1 VFSPAEKLDVA
12 GTVYA
17 DGFRGDDLLTIT
29 EAGNVGIGRDAP
41 THKLHVDDNAATG
54 SGLLVT
60 GGGGGTAIAEFT
72 RDEGGTGT
80 VKIRSA
86 GNHPQINFTGASD
99 SFSIGIEGTKFK
111 ISDDGNLGNND
122 RLTIDSTGNVG
133 IGTTSPL
140 RKLVAQGD
148 AVTSGEHRI
157 ISAQTSNGNE
167 SISLGYD
174 ANGSIHSN
182 AFVRTN
188 NGRPLHLGTNTT
200 NDAMVILDDG
210 RIGMG
215 TASPI
220 ANSLIEAEKTESS
233 ATSGTHYGLHVDY
246 NLAPSSTLTGN
257 MTGYG
262 VYSIVDG
269 VMDPSTFV
277 NTLTSGYFY
286 ARHDTANI
294 GHDASSVNGS
304 WHLGY
309 HLGSGTA
316 TSVRGAYAEGRATQ
330 ASGAATNLYGIQAIG
345 LTVGGNAT
353 TARGVDAAVTAQGG
367 TITTARGVDSI
378 INETSGGVITNGY
391 AFYGDCND
399 ATTCYGL
406 FITASDPDVTTAWG
420 VYVAGEDKNY
430 FSGDVGIGDTT
441 PSEALD
447 VNGNVQAV
455 AYLYSSDRTLKKN
468 IEPLDNALEK
478 IMALD
483 GVGFDWR
490 EAARAEENGHQ
501 IGLIAQDV
509 KKKAT

>member
-1 VFSPAEKLDVA
+1 
-12 GTVYA
+12 
-17 DGFRGDDLLTIT
+17 
-29 EAGNVGIGRDAP
+29 
-41 THKLHVDDNAATG
+41 
-54 SGLLVT
+54 
-60 GGGGGTAIAEFT
+60 
-72 RDEGGTGT
+72 
-80 VKIRSA
+80 
-86 GNHPQINFTGASD
+86 
-99 SFSIGIEGTKFK
+99 
-111 ISDDGNLGNND
+111 
-122 RLTIDSTGNVG
+122 
-133 IGTTSPL
+133 
-140 RKLVAQGD
+140 
-148 AVTSGEHRI
+148 
-157 ISAQTSNGNE
+157 
-167 SISLGYD
+167 
-174 ANGSIHSN
+174 
-182 AFVRTN
+182 
-188 NGRPLHLGTNTT
+188 
-200 NDAMVILDDG
+200 
-210 RIGMG
+210 
-215 TASPI
+215 
-220 ANSLIEAEKTESS
+220 
-233 ATSGTHYGLHVDY
+233 
-246 NLAPSSTLTGN
+246 

-269 VMDPSTFV
+269 IMDPSTFV
-277 NTLTSGYFY
+277 NTLTSGYFF

-316 TSVRGAYAEGRATQ
+316 TSVRGSYAEGRATH

-345 LTVGGNAT
+345 RTVGGNAT

-406 FITASDPDVTTAWG
+406 YITAGDPDVTTDWG
-420 VYVAGEDKNY
+420 VYVTGEDKNY
-430 FSGDVGIGDTT
+430 FSADVGIGTTT
-441 PSEALD
+441 PAAKLHINTSDYGIIALGNND
-447 VNGNVQAV
+447 TGGFHLTKESSDDSFNIWSGTIGSATRRLIIDSSGNVGIGIAAPTEKLEVNGNVEAV

-509 KKKAT
+509 KKIYPEIVRGEEGDMSVNYAALVAPLIESVKTLKAENDALKVTQDDTNKTVAELAEQVNTLNKLSGNLAPKASSENYIWMVLLGLLAMIAGGLTSSAIRRRA